1 VRASARRFAIVPRHD
16 IPDVEEVVERHERYA
31 VIEKHPD
38 VDDIVRATD
47 PRRPLED

>member
-1 VRASARRFAIVPRHD
+1 VRASARRFAIVPGHD
-16 IPDVEEVVERHERYA
+16 IPDIEEVVERHERYA
-31 VIEKHPD
+31 VIEKHAD